1 MSENGHSRRSAIGE
15 FISLLED
22 QMDLAALEGDYEKKH
37 HLRRIGAVAAA
48 AILGFVAF
56 ILLQV
61 AIVMG
66 IASFGIPLGWSC
78 VVVASAYVVIGAML
92 LVKFARRDPRV
103 GQPFQGTRT
112 ELRKNLRWIA
122 ELFS

>member
-15 FISLLED
+15 FVSLLED
-22 QMDLAALEGDYEKKH
+22 QMDLAALEWDYEKKH
-37 HLRRIGAVAAA
+37 NLRRLAAVVVAAV
-48 AILGFVAF
+48 LGFVAF
-56 ILLQV
+56 ILIQV

-66 IASFGIPLGWSC
+66 IASAGIPAGWAC
-78 VVVASAYVVIGAML
+78 VIVAGAYVVIGAML

-103 GQPFQGTRT
+103 GAPFQGTRS